1 MADIDVRQLWTYVTQ
16 QVKNEI
22 VMPSLW
28 RALEAAVPIT
38 VEGEELVIGFSGSG
52 SEHVGQ
58 LLSNQNRLKIEQVLT
73 NATRLKLRIRV
84 IEGSTMADWNTVKQS
99 DAAATQMQAQNI
111 KKHQEVV
118 AAGTT
123 WDAVGEQVVRKFGSM
138 PNRSLTGVQGRFLIE
153 AVAILADAYARLM
166 PETPSE
172 QDERAYGRTL
182 ERVAERSAVPG
193 AMIAYLVLQKLGKT
207 G

>member
-1 MADIDVRQLWTYVTQ
+1 MAEIDVRQLWTYVTQ

-38 VEGEELVIGFSGSG
+38 VDGEELVIGFGGSG
-52 SEHVGQ
+52 GEHVGQ
-58 LLSNQNRLKIEQVLT
+58 LLSNQNRLKIEAILA
-73 NATRLKLRIRV
+73 NATRLRLRIRV
-84 IEGSTMADWNTVKQS
+84 IEGSTMADWQQAKQS
-99 DAAATQMQAQNI
+99 DAEASRMQAQNI
-111 KKHQEVV
+111 KKHQETV

-153 AVAILADAYARLM
+153 AVAILAEGYGRLM
-166 PETPSE
+166 PEEPSE

-182 ERVAERSAVPG
+182 ERVAERSGVPG
-193 AMIAYLVLQKLGKT
+193 AMIAYLVLQKLGKAS
-207 G
+207 